1 MRLKLLTFFILIFS
15 LQTSLGV
22 VAVKEEK
29 TNGASENSQTLV
41 VEKKKNTNLKKK
53 KKFKLFQ
60 FLKMKKALKKKRNDG
75 KEVDKISL
83 IAALLVPGGILLLF
97 LGSLGFYVGIAAG
110 VLGFIGLKRIRK
122 NDNLKGKWLVW
133 IGIVGGILTILFL
146 LLLLWVTASI

>member
-1 MRLKLLTFFILIFS
+1 
-15 LQTSLGV
+15 
-22 VAVKEEK
+22 
-29 TNGASENSQTLV
+29 
-41 VEKKKNTNLKKK
+41 
-53 KKFKLFQ
+53 
-60 FLKMKKALKKKRNDG
+60 MKKALKKKRNDG

-122 NDNLKGKWLVW
+122 NDNLKGKWLAW